1 MMHQCIIAH
10 DAPMHRYMQAV
21 PENAAMHEQTREI
34 IRKLMRDN
42 EIRSERQLA
51 IDCNMSQTTLNR
63 FMKGETDSLDFLHL
77 QTLAHYFGLTV
88 SQLIGE
94 TPFEEDRKVRI
105 VTLAMQQM
113 PEYKKDVLV
122 ATSTAL
128 IEPVGGNGNPKAANG
143 H

>member
-1 MMHQCIIAH
+1 
-10 DAPMHRYMQAV
+10 MHRYMQA
-21 PENAAMHEQTREI
+21 PPDNERMHEKTREI
-34 IRKLMRDN
+34 IRKLMADN
-42 EIRSERQLA
+42 DIRSERQLA

-63 FMKGETDSLDFLHL
+63 FLKGDTDSLDFVHL
-77 QTLAHYFGLTV
+77 QTVAHHFGLTV

-94 TPFEEDRKVRI
+94 TPFDEDRKVRI

-122 ATSTAL
+122 ATSSAL
-128 IEPVGGNGNPKAANG
+128 NEPAGDNGHPRAANG

>member
-1 MMHQCIIAH
+1 
-10 DAPMHRYMQAV
+10 MQV
-21 PENAAMHEQTREI
+21 FPENARMHEQTREI
-34 IRKLMRDN
+34 IRKLMKEND
-42 EIRSERQLA
+42 IRSERQLA

-63 FMKGETDSLDFLHL
+63 FMKGETDSLDFMHL
-77 QTLAHYFGLTV
+77 QTLAHYFGLTI

-94 TPFEEDRKVRI
+94 TPYDEDRKVRI

-122 ATSTAL
+122 ATSSAL
-128 IEPVGGNGNPKAANG
+128 NEPAGSNGHPKIANG

>member
-1 MMHQCIIAH
+1 
-10 DAPMHRYMQAV
+10 
-21 PENAAMHEQTREI
+21 MHEKTREI
-34 IRKLMRDN
+34 IKKLMTHND
-42 EIRSERQLA
+42 IRSERQLA

-63 FMKGETDSLDFLHL
+63 FMKGETDSLDFVHL
-77 QTLAHYFGLTV
+77 QTVAHYFGLTV

-94 TPFEEDRKVRI
+94 TPFDEDRKVRT
-105 VTLAMQQM
+105 VMLAMQQM

-128 IEPVGGNGNPKAANG
+128 NEPIGGNGHPKTANG

>member
-1 MMHQCIIAH
+1 MMHQCIITH
-10 DAPMHRYMQAV
+10 DASTHRYMQAF
-21 PENAAMHEQTREI
+21 PENARMHEQTREI
-34 IRKLMRDN
+34 IRKLMKEND
-42 EIRSERQLA
+42 IRSERQLA

-63 FMKGETDSLDFLHL
+63 FLKGETDSLDFMHL

-94 TPFEEDRKVRI
+94 TPFDEDRKVR
-105 VTLAMQQM
+105 VVMLAMQQM

-122 ATSTAL
+122 ATSSAL
-128 IEPVGGNGNPKAANG
+128 NEPAGDNGHPKIANG

>member
-1 MMHQCIIAH
+1 
-10 DAPMHRYMQAV
+10 MQAF
-21 PENAAMHEQTREI
+21 PENAGMHEKTREI
-34 IRKLMRDN
+34 IRKLMTDN
-42 EIRSERQLA
+42 DIRSERQLA

-63 FMKGETDSLDFLHL
+63 FMKGETDSLDFVHL
-77 QTLAHYFGLTV
+77 LTVAHYFGLTV

-94 TPFEEDRKVRI
+94 TSFDEDQKVRA

-122 ATSTAL
+122 ATSAAL
-128 IEPVGGNGNPKAANG
+128 NESADGTRPQQAANG

>member
-1 MMHQCIIAH
+1 MK
-10 DAPMHRYMQAV
+10 
-21 PENAAMHEQTREI
+21 EN
-34 IRKLMRDN
+34 D
-42 EIRSERQLA
+42 IRSERQLA

-63 FMKGETDSLDFLHL
+63 FMKGETDSLDFMHL
-77 QTLAHYFGLTV
+77 QTLAHYFGLTI

-94 TPFEEDRKVRI
+94 TPYDEDRKVRI

-122 ATSTAL
+122 ATSSAL
-128 IEPVGGNGNPKAANG
+128 NEPAGSNG

>member
-1 MMHQCIIAH
+1 
-10 DAPMHRYMQAV
+10 MQAL
-21 PENAAMHEQTREI
+21 PENERMHEQTREI
-34 IRKLMRDN
+34 IRKLMADN
-42 EIRSERQLA
+42 DIRSERQLA
-51 IDCNMSQTTLNR
+51 MDCNMSQTTLNR
-63 FMKGETDSLDFLHL
+63 FMKGETDSLDFVHL
-77 QTLAHYFGLTV
+77 QTVAHYFGLTV

-94 TPFEEDRKVRI
+94 TPFDEDRKVRM

-128 IEPVGGNGNPKAANG
+128 NEPVGGNGHPKAANG